1 MFISSNFH
9 LIVFVILIFAGVAA
23 SNDEEVAESFSSATV
38 VCETTKGQF
47 VIDVFKEWSPL
58 GAERFIHLVKDGF
71 FTDIAFFRCVDG
83 FLTQFGI
90 SDNPDLQYWHENTI
104 ADDPNLN
111 MGIHKNYVSFAGG
124 GPNTRSTQI
133 FIAFE
138 YLDFLG
144 NEPWETPF
152 GVVVEG
158 QSTLDSLYRGYGD
171 IDPFGTGPDQQE
183 IFRLGNQ
190 YIRDNFPKID
200 FLHTCEVV
208 EEDLRQLGH
217 QRGAQADA
225 GHRDAQ
231 RQPAAAVERRGDR
244 LGIGQRRLAGAEQ
257 SDDREH
263 GHEHRRRGRRQRHGS
278 RRQREQRDEHQRDGF
293 DAAPV
298 DQAADERRGD
308 GRAQRAEA
316 HRR

>member
-1 MFISSNFH
+1 MYIRTCHWTIDPRFDCNRYGRSIRYRFTAVFTDCISNHRSVFDLSMFISSNFH

-208 EEDLRQLGH
+208 EEDFEEEL
-217 QRGAQADA
+217 
-225 GHRDAQ
+225 
-231 RQPAAAVERRGDR
+231 
-244 LGIGQRRLAGAEQ
+244 
-257 SDDREH
+257 
-263 GHEHRRRGRRQRHGS
+263 
-278 RRQREQRDEHQRDGF
+278 
-293 DAAPV
+293 
-298 DQAADERRGD
+298 
-308 GRAQRAEA
+308 
-316 HRR
+316 